1 VINVVRI
8 LDIGCG
14 ELKYDG
20 SIGIDVRLTRSVDII
35 AYVGTK
41 YYLPFRDNTFDKVYS
56 SHVLEHFS
64 HRETDDILKE
74 WARVLKKNGTIE
86 IIVPWLRIRAL
97 IFVLRPTR
105 KEIINIYGGQDYIYN
120 YHKCGFS
127 FGIIKYKL
135 LSVGFNEIKLIV
147 DGYKLKGI
155 YIPFL
160 PSCLHVT
167 ARK

>member
-1 VINVVRI
+1 MVRI

-127 FGIIKYKL
+127 FGIIKRKL
-135 LSVGFNEIKLIV
+135 LTAGFDEVKLII
-147 DGYKLKGI
+147 DGYKF
-155 YIPFL
+155 IPFL
-160 PSCLHVT
+160 PSCLHVK
-167 ARK
+167 ARKR